1 MRLSFCKVK
10 CLCHHEYLSHCC
22 CFRPY
27 QWHQLQPPCL
37 KWSSKTR
44 GWPIFLGPS
53 RSLLYRPCLI
63 TGCSLPRVLQR
74 CPGRLWYTCR
84 CPCRWPPW
92 SPSWSPRV
100 WTLSPRSWR
109 SPSIQSSK
117 LKVSLWTKTRRLRRN
132 RQTYWTNFSRIT
144 KNVVRRRTKTRTEA
158 PSSYPMSE
166 EHFFKYEMNIFTFT
180 FNFFPSGASAY
191 WPFCVTW
198 LPQILSIMKPL
209 RSNLSNLPR

>member
-1 MRLSFCKVK
+1 MIERLKWGSWHQQTSVLCMRLSFCKDR
-10 CLCHHEYLSHCC
+10 CLCHHHKYLSHCC

-27 QWHQLQPPCL
+27 QWHQPQPPCL
-37 KWSSKTR
+37 KWSSKTQ

-53 RSLLYRPCLI
+53 HSPLYRPCLI

-74 CPGRLWYTCR
+74 CLGRLWYTCR

-92 SPSWSPRV
+92 SHSWSPRV

-132 RQTYWTNFSRIT
+132 HQTYWTNFSRIT

-166 EHFFKYEMNIFTFT
+166 EHFFLRYEMSIFTFT
-180 FNFFPSGASAY
+180 FHFFPQGQV
-191 WPFCVTW
+191 PIGLFV
-198 LPQILSIMKPL
+198 
-209 RSNLSNLPR
+209 